1 MDAGGVFTV
10 IISSTTLQF
19 FVFLL
24 PGQRPEVREIVT
36 AQKKH
41 TAVQNLTHEDGS
53 KKNLL

>member
-41 TAVQNLTHEDGS
+41 TAVQNLTREDGS